1 MSFLEE
7 VTRTLSMRATREENL
22 LKAEGNIRRYLYRA
36 GDEDP
41 RVLLALRKY
50 PAREMNTPN
59 LFSDEQ
65 LAIAPCRMVL
75 VGGAG
80 AGKSFVLCRIFTLAA
95 RQIRPDRPVPFL
107 LDLDRDLGTDLNI
120 RASSSS
126 ECTGISHPRR
136 SRNTRRVVTCS
147 STVSRSI
154 LRVIKRKMSK
164 WKKKRPGHRHRPPLT
179 KTFLETVVMTR

>member
-7 VTRTLSMRATREENL
+7 VTRTLSMRATREEKL

-80 AGKSFVLCRIFTLAA
+80 AGKSFVLCRIFSLAA

-120 RASSSS
+120 RASLERVYGKLPSSAFQEHEKGCFLLLDS
-126 ECTGISHPRR
+126 LEINP
-136 SRNTRRVVTCS
+136 
-147 STVSRSI
+147 
-154 LRVIKRKMSK
+154 RVIKRKMSK
-164 WKKKRPGHRHRPPLT
+164 WKKKRPEHRHRPPLT

>member
-7 VTRTLSMRATREENL
+7 VTRTLSMRATREEKIL
-22 LKAEGNIRRYLYRA
+22 RAEGNIRRYLYRA

-80 AGKSFVLCRIFTLAA
+80 AGKSFVLRRIFTLAA
-95 RQIRPDRPVPFL
+95 RQIGPDRPVPFL

-120 RASSSS
+120 RASLERVYGKLPSSAFQEHEQGCYLLLDS
-126 ECTGISHPRR
+126 
-136 SRNTRRVVTCS
+136 
-147 STVSRSI
+147 
-154 LRVIKRKMSK
+154 
-164 WKKKRPGHRHRPPLT
+164 
-179 KTFLETVVMTR
+179 LEDRF